1 MSPEIALDD
10 IPWIPRQRLA
20 PLKKLG
26 ITDLGGLILHFP
38 RRYEDRSA
46 FGPFPDSELSTSV
59 CLLGRVAIVGL
70 KRLGGHRTVC
80 EVRIESPQSGV
91 FNHPVI
97 CRWFNIPYIRN
108 QFLVG
113 QLAVIYG
120 RPKARGRQIVIDHP
134 EYEILDEEES
144 PTSSLHLGRIVPI
157 YPAGE
162 GVTPRVLRTLVD
174 RALQECDLE
183 ELRILPPHARADSRA
198 IFTGI
203 HFPRSFEHCESARC
217 ELGLEESYAIQ
228 VAVQLR
234 RSRWTGAGGKARP
247 SAGHLVQQ
255 LIDSL
260 PFRLTQSQQNVIRE
274 IRDDLTAP
282 RRMNRLLQGDVGAG
296 KTAVAMVAV
305 AHVLETGSRA
315 VVMAPTQLLAEQH
328 LATFR
333 RAFDPLGIEVGFRVG
348 GRNTAETPLLP
359 CQILIGTHAL
369 LYDDNPPPDIGLV
382 VIDEQ
387 HKFGVLQR
395 SKLIALPGTP
405 DALVMTATPIPRTL
419 AQTLYGDLDVSI
431 LDAKPVG
438 RAEIRTVVRP
448 TTKLPD
454 VVDFL
459 NKHLANGR
467 QAYIVYPLVEESE
480 KLVAKAASEEFERWR
495 NFLAPHRVALLH
507 GRTPPEEKEVV
518 MRDFRS
524 GAVSALVSTT
534 VIEVG
539 VDVPNATLM
548 VVENAERFGLA
559 QLHQLRG
566 RIGRGSEKSFCIL
579 LHTGGSHD
587 AQQRL
592 AVMERT
598 SDGFEI
604 AEEDLR
610 IRGPGNVLGT
620 AQAGF
625 PPLQLAEISLQ
636 PTTLDQA
643 ARLARETLSAD
654 PTLTAP
660 AHARLRRLM
669 QKFDQRTAA

>member
-1 MSPEIALDD
+1 MSPETPLGE
-10 IPWIPRQRLA
+10 IPWIPRQRLS
-20 PLKKLG
+20 PLAKLG
-26 ITDLGGLILHFP
+26 ITGLGGLILHFP

-46 FGPFPDSELSTSV
+46 FAPFPDCELAAPV
-59 CLLGRVAIVGL
+59 CLLGRVAVIGL
-70 KRLGGHRTVC
+70 KRLGGRRTLC
-80 EVRIESPQSGV
+80 EVRLESPDSGI

-120 RPKARGRQIVIDHP
+120 RPKAKGRQIVIDHP
-134 EYEILDEEES
+134 EYEILDEDE
-144 PTSSLHLGRIVPI
+144 PQAASLHLGRIVPI
-157 YPAGE
+157 HPAGE
-162 GVTPRVLRTLVD
+162 GITPRALRTIID

-183 ELRILPPHARADSRA
+183 SLRILPGHARTDSHGV
-198 IFTGI
+198 FQGI
-203 HFPRSFEHCESARC
+203 HFPDSAAQCESARA
-217 ELGLEESYAIQ
+217 ELGLEESFAIQ

-234 RSRWTGAGGKARP
+234 RGRWQGGGGRARP
-247 SAGHLVQQ
+247 VEGRLVRE

-260 PFRLTQSQQNVIRE
+260 PFRLTESQEDVIRQ
-274 IRDDLTAP
+274 IRDDLAGS

-296 KTAVAMVAV
+296 KTAVAMAAV
-305 AHVLETGSRA
+305 AHVLEAGGRA
-315 VVMAPTQLLAEQH
+315 IVMAPTQILAEQH
-328 LATFR
+328 FATFR
-333 RAFDPLGIEVGFRVG
+333 RAFAPLGIEVGLRAG
-348 GRNTAETPLLP
+348 GRSTADTPLLP
-359 CQILIGTHAL
+359 CRILIGTHAL
-369 LYDDNPPPDIGLV
+369 LYEDSPPDDIGLV

-395 SKLIALPGTP
+395 SKLIALPGAP

-431 LDAKPVG
+431 LSGKPAG
-438 RAEIRTVVRP
+438 RAEVRTVVRP
-448 TTKLPD
+448 ATRLPD

-459 NKHLANGR
+459 KKYLADGR

-480 KLVAKAASEEFERWR
+480 KLLAKAASEEFEKWR
-495 NFLAPHRVALLH
+495 SYLAPHAVGLLH
-507 GRTPPEEKEVV
+507 GRTPPEERDAV

-548 VVENAERFGLA
+548 IVENAERFGLA

-579 LHTGGSHD
+579 LHGKVSDD
-587 AQQRL
+587 ARQRL
-592 AVMERT
+592 DVMERT

-620 AQAGF
+620 VQAGF
-625 PPLQLAEISLQ
+625 PPLQLAEISLR
-636 PTTLDQA
+636 PDT
-643 ARLARETLSAD
+643 LARASKLAAETLAGD
-654 PTLTAP
+654 PDLALP
-660 AHARLRRLM
+660 AHARLLGLM
-669 QKFDQRTAA
+669 REFDQRTVA